1 MILAIKLIISLI
13 TPFTTI
19 SLTGATA
26 LRAAA
31 VFGPG
36 TGRVWVNVPQCSLDS
51 TSLDNCTFA
60 TPLGVNHSCAHNS
73 DAGVICF
80 SEFGMAMIIEGINP
94 CQIIIFT
101 GRELH

>member
-1 MILAIKLIISLI
+1 MILTIKLSLI

-60 TPLGVNHSCAHNS
+60 TPLGVNHNCAHNA

-80 SEFGMAMIIEGINP
+80 SEFGMAMIIKGINLY
-94 CQIIIFT
+94 QIIIFT
-101 GRELH
+101 CRELH